1 MAESAG
7 ERTEAPTPKRR
18 REAAERGDRPN
29 LADLGPA
36 LTTIVGGVWLLAGG
50 GTLADRLGAVLRGA
64 LTFRHSPGT
73 EFDPGG
79 AALRLALGIAPAL
92 AVVLAATAFASIAA
106 GLAAGGWRFNAA
118 SLAPKWSRINPAAG
132 LARMFGRQALGGL
145 AKALLKIASVGAA
158 AALALAGLVP
168 YAAALAAADPGP
180 ATMLAA
186 ARIAGVLIATGAAL
200 GIVAAISTPFALL
213 AWLKRLRMTRQ
224 ELLDEHKEQE
234 GNPEARAAR
243 RRRQRE
249 QARAGVR
256 PALAQANVV
265 ITNPTHFAVALRYD
279 RERDRAP
286 VAVARARGDAA
297 LAIRDAARDLGLPV
311 IDHPE
316 LARALYFTTRRDRE
330 IAPELYA
337 AAATVLAWVFSLE
350 RAGARRPA
358 PQPPVPNSLRF
369 DENGRPLA

>member
-29 LADLGPA
+29 LGELGPA
-36 LTTIVGGVWLLAGG
+36 LTTIVGGIWLLASG
-50 GTLADRLGAVLRGA
+50 GTLADRLGAVVRGGLA
-64 LTFRHSPGT
+64 FHHSPGAG
-73 EFDPGG
+73 FDAGG
-79 AALRLALGIAPAL
+79 AALRLALGVAPAL
-92 AVVLAATAFASIAA
+92 AVALAATAFAALVA
-106 GLAAGGWRFNAA
+106 GLASGGGRFDTSA
-118 SLAPKWSRINPAAG
+118 LGPKWSRINPAAG
-132 LARMFGRQALGGL
+132 LARMFGSQALGGL
-145 AKALLKIASVGAA
+145 GKALLKAAGVGAA
-158 AALALAGLVP
+158 AAFALAGLVP

-180 ATMLAA
+180 AATLAA
-186 ARIAGVLIATGAAL
+186 ARIARVLLAGGAAL
-200 GIVAAISTPFALL
+200 GCVAAISTPFALL

-224 ELLDEHKEQE
+224 EVLDEHKEQE
-234 GNPEARAAR
+234 GSPEARAAR

-256 PALAQANVV
+256 PALTQANVV

-316 LARALYFTTRRDRE
+316 LARALYFTSRRDRE

-337 AAATVLAWVFSLE
+337 AAATVLAWVFSLD